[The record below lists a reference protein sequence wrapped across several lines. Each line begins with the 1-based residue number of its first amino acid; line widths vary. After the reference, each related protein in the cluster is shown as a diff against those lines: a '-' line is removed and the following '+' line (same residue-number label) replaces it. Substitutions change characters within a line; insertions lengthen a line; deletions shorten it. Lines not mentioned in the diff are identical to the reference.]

1 MYCIHSVLVSLYR
14 HRWKKKNL
22 LWQKN
27 NSHSTDF
34 TKNLLLLL
42 FFSLLVSFF
51 QKTVGARFSH
61 SHFKHVSNSVHL
73 LKTFYDLF
81 SFLYLY
87 YFARLHTHR
96 SKNRK
101 VWHKINSS
109 RASQR
114 HCPYKPSVIPVSSN
128 KVSSLKD
135 VSFSSVKVVND
146 S

>member
-14 HRWKKKNL
+14 HRWKKKPAL
-22 LWQKN
+22 VEKQFTQYRLYQKP
-27 NSHSTDF
+27 SF
-34 TKNLLLLL
+34 IA

-87 YFARLHTHR
+87 YFARLHTQEQKQK
-96 SKNRK
+96 SM
-101 VWHKINSS
+101 
-109 RASQR
+109 AQ
-114 HCPYKPSVIPVSSN
+114 N
-128 KVSSLKD
+128 K
-135 VSFSSVKVVND
+135 
-146 S
+146 